1 MTIDMKEFNFTGESQ
16 DPAAEGQQILTNSYQ
31 EEFTNEEFPLIKDL
45 LEPPVAEQPK
55 AEIAQEAAPEEPS
68 KQELNFRALREEVDR
83 IKAERDEFK
92 QNIELLKANSRQQE
106 QYRPAPPE
114 PERKLFDGMDDGD
127 IPNVAEI
134 RKAWETREAE
144 YLGRIEELSVAQQ
157 HSDYAEV
164 LEKYT
169 APLIRQKPHLVEG
182 IQGARNK
189 ALFAYELGKLYQ
201 NQQQV
206 VSTPPPSQQVQQ
218 PTSPSATAQR
228 IVENSR
234 RPGTLSSSGGQ
245 GALSKADF
253 IATMS
258 DRDFMEMATKHLDQI

>member
-1 MTIDMKEFNFTGESQ
+1 MTIDMKNFTGELS
-16 DPAAEGQQILTNSYQ
+16 DPAAEGQQILANSYQ
-31 EEFTNEEFPLIKDL
+31 DELTNEEFPVIREL
-45 LEPPVAEQPK
+45 LEPPVEAQPK
-55 AEIAQEAAPEEPS
+55 VEAPQEVFAEEPS
-68 KQELNFRALREEVDR
+68 KQELNFKALREEVDR

-106 QYRPAPPE
+106 QYRPPVPE
-114 PERKLFDGMDDGD
+114 KKLFDGMEEGD

-134 RKAWETREAE
+134 RKAWADREAE

-169 APLIRQKPHLVEG
+169 APLIKQKPHLVEG

-201 NQQQV
+201 NQQQA
-206 VSTPPPSQQVQQ
+206 VSTPPPPQPVQQ

-234 RPGTLSSSGGQ
+234 KPGTLSSSGGQ

-258 DRDFMEMATKHLDQI
+258 DRDFMEMASKHLDQI